1 MEKVLTISKDYL
13 LVPVKKEAE
22 KRLLTFWCGTEKIY
36 EFEISC
42 VDTEETYP
50 EDFCG
55 VLPVKKW
62 KGQKIRIEGDV
73 CESLLSA
80 VREKES
86 TVRENSCNI
95 HFVPETGWINDPN
108 GLIYSEGKYHLY
120 FQHNPFGVK
129 WNNMSWGHAVSSD
142 LLHWQQLEEALL
154 PEADGKAF
162 TGSAV

>member
-50 EDFCG
+50 EDFCA

-86 TVRENSCNI
+86 AVRENSGYI
-95 HFVPETGWINDPN
+95 HFVPETGWIND
-108 GLIYSEGKYHLY
+108 
-120 FQHNPFGVK
+120 Q
-129 WNNMSWGHAVSSD
+129 MD
-142 LLHWQQLEEALL
+142 
-154 PEADGKAF
+154 
-162 TGSAV
+162 

>member
-42 VDTEETYP
+42 VDTEETYQ
-50 EDFCG
+50 EDFCA

-86 TVRENSCNI
+86 AVRENS
-95 HFVPETGWINDPN
+95 
-108 GLIYSEGKYHLY
+108 
-120 FQHNPFGVK
+120 
-129 WNNMSWGHAVSSD
+129 
-142 LLHWQQLEEALL
+142 
-154 PEADGKAF
+154 
-162 TGSAV
+162 

>member
-22 KRLLTFWCGTEKIY
+22 KRLLTFWYGTEKIY

-50 EDFCG
+50 EDFCA

-73 CESLLSA
+73 CERSLLYGKTADISI
-80 VREKES
+80 
-86 TVRENSCNI
+86 SCR
-95 HFVPETGWINDPN
+95 
-108 GLIYSEGKYHLY
+108 K
-120 FQHNPFGVK
+120 Q
-129 WNNMSWGHAVSSD
+129 A
-142 LLHWQQLEEALL
+142 
-154 PEADGKAF
+154 
-162 TGSAV
+162 GSMIQMD

>member
-50 EDFCG
+50 EDFCA

-80 VREKES
+80 VRERSLLCGKTADIS
-86 TVRENSCNI
+86 ISCR
-95 HFVPETGWINDPN
+95 
-108 GLIYSEGKYHLY
+108 K
-120 FQHNPFGVK
+120 Q
-129 WNNMSWGHAVSSD
+129 A
-142 LLHWQQLEEALL
+142 
-154 PEADGKAF
+154 
-162 TGSAV
+162 GSMIQMD

>member
-50 EDFCG
+50 EDFCA

-86 TVRENSCNI
+86 VVRENSGYI

-108 GLIYSEGKYHLY
+108 GFIYFKGRYHLFY
-120 FQHNPFGVK
+120 QQIHYIMFLFQFRVFF
-129 WNNMSWGHAVSSD
+129 V
-142 LLHWQQLEEALL
+142 
-154 PEADGKAF
+154 
-162 TGSAV
+162 

>member
-22 KRLLTFWCGTEKIY
+22 KRLLTFWYGTEKIY

-50 EDFCG
+50 EDFCA

-73 CESLLSA
+73 CESLLAA

-86 TVRENSCNI
+86 AVRENSGYI

-120 FQHNPFGVK
+120 FQHNPVDVNWG
-129 WNNMSWGHAVSSD
+129 NMSWGHAESTD
-142 LLHWQQLEEALL
+142 LLHWVQKEGC
-154 PEADGKAF
+154 DVSG
-162 TGSAV
+162 